1 MRVLKFALLF
11 VVVIAAAVSAY
22 IVFYFYSCSGR
33 MQACYASFR
42 SATSGVDRATQQ
54 RFQSIYAGF
63 AASETSVAFP
73 VPLGNGTNGL
83 ILVSPGNDQA
93 GLISTTGYS
102 HWSPQL
108 SSDGE
113 RLIFVR
119 AAVANGERELVTC
132 EIKSWQCSIL
142 FRTPNQLTAP
152 VDIGNG
158 YVLFAANQLREGD
171 DARMRRFDIFAVR
184 KGQQPARLT
193 NYEMYEVQS
202 LSVAKDRIVVGA
214 DGKRG
219 FEPSF
224 CSSQDSLKCDKSDI
238 YALDFDPQQVA
249 VLNKPSL
256 LKPLFSIPGYSTRP
270 VVSPDG
276 KRVAFKNTNRQGN
289 PWRYST
295 VIAGTNGVVDGGV
308 PAQGYAFS
316 TGAFVGDW
324 LFVNEVFE
332 DHYRVMRIDLGTKKV
347 EGFQIKHSPEYINSL
362 KPIVLAIDGLASA
375 R

>member
-1 MRVLKFALLF
+1 MRALKFALVFFAL
-11 VVVIAAAVSAY
+11 VVAAGIAY
-22 IVFYFYSCSGR
+22 TGFYFHSCLGR

-42 SATSGVDRATQQ
+42 SATSGVDRATQE
-54 RFQSIYAGF
+54 RFQSIHAGF
-63 AASETSVAFP
+63 TASEKSVAFP
-73 VPLGNGTNGL
+73 VPLGNGASGL
-83 ILVSPGNDQA
+83 ILVSPETDQA
-93 GLISTTGYS
+93 SLISTTGYS
-102 HWSPQL
+102 HWSPQF

-119 AAVANGERELVTC
+119 AAAANGERELVTC

-152 VDIGNG
+152 VDVGNG

-202 LSVAKDRIVVGA
+202 LSVAKDKIVFGA

-219 FEPSF
+219 FEPSS
-224 CSSQDSLKCDKSDI
+224 CPPQDSLKCDKSDI

-249 VLNKPSL
+249 VLNKPAL
-256 LKPLFSIPGYSTRP
+256 LKPLFSVLGYSTRP

-276 KRVAFKNTNRQGN
+276 KRVAFKNTNRQGS

-295 VIAGTNGVVDGGV
+295 VIASTNGVVDGGV
-308 PAQGYAFS
+308 PVQGYAFS

-362 KPIVLAIDGLASA
+362 KPIVLAVDGVASA